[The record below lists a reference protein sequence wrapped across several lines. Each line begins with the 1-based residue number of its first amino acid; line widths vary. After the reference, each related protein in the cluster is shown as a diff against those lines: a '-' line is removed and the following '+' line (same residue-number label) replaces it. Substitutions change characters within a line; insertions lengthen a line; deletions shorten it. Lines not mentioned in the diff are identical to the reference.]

1 MIAALDTNVLLDL
14 LLPDETFFPTSKALL
29 DWGYAQG
36 ALVISEVV
44 YAELACQF
52 ANQADLDRFLSDT
65 GIQLLPSSAETL
77 RVAGLMWRKWRQ
89 RRDAELRCPRG
100 GAPADARC
108 PQCGGVLKPSRRVLA
123 DFLVGAHALHQ
134 ADCLLSRDRGFYRD
148 CFSGLRVIDC
158 CP

>member
-14 LLPDETFFPTSKALL
+14 LLPDEAFFQVSKALL

-52 ANQADLDRFLSDT
+52 ASPADLDQFLSDT
-65 GIQLLPSSAETL
+65 NIGQLPSNQETL
-77 RVAGLMWRKWRQ
+77 RIAGLAWRKWRQ
-89 RRDAELRCPRG
+89 RRGGQAQCPNCGALYNAQCAE
-100 GAPADARC
+100 
-108 PQCGGVLKPSRRVLA
+108 CGGILKPGRRVLA
-123 DFLVGAHALHQ
+123 DFLVGAHALNQ

-148 CFSGLRVIDC
+148 YFSGLRVLDRR
-158 CP
+158 P

>member
-14 LLPDETFFPTSKALL
+14 LLPDQVFFQASKALL

-52 ANQADLDRFLSDT
+52 ANSTDLDRFLSDT
-65 GIQLLPSSAETL
+65 NIRLAPSTEETL
-77 RVAGLMWRKWRQ
+77 RLAGQAWKQWRQ
-89 RRDAELRCPRG
+89 RRGAQAQCPHCGALYDAQC
-100 GAPADARC
+100 ARC
-108 PQCGGVLKPSRRVLA
+108 GGTLKPGRRVLA
-123 DFLVGAHALHQ
+123 DFLVGAHALNQ

-148 CFSGLRVIDC
+148 YFSGLRVLDRR
-158 CP
+158 P

>member
-14 LLPDETFFPTSKALL
+14 LLPDETFFQASKVLL

-52 ANQADLDRFLSDT
+52 ADPAALNRFLSDT
-65 GIQLLPSSAETL
+65 NIRLLPSNEETL
-77 RVAGLMWRKWRQ
+77 QIAGLAWRKWRQ
-89 RRDAELRCPRG
+89 RRGVQA
-100 GAPADARC
+100 
-108 PQCGGVLKPSRRVLA
+108 QCQPSRRVLA
-123 DFLVGAHALHQ
+123 DFLVGAHALNQ

-148 CFSGLRVIDC
+148 CFSGLQVLDRR
-158 CP
+158 P